1 MMSFRKSVLQKSTL
15 SSFTFKTS
23 TSNLFLFVL
32 ILRPTIIPGA
42 PPTPATH
49 RSHKN
54 SLRKVPR
61 HGTQQS
67 CLAGLSH
74 FGIQGKASVVLL
86 MVQKSGVYQLRLVV
100 YPIIY
105 MVFTD
110 TSWLFGIS
118 SKQMVP
124 DYLCCCVVVVV
135 AVFCCGCW
143 LLVLH
148 CESLS
153 LYVKQVCF
161 FLLMSL
167 YVTCFMF

>member
-1 MMSFRKSVLQKSTL
+1 
-15 SSFTFKTS
+15 
-23 TSNLFLFVL
+23 
-32 ILRPTIIPGA
+32 
-42 PPTPATH
+42 
-49 RSHKN
+49 
-54 SLRKVPR
+54 
-61 HGTQQS
+61 
-67 CLAGLSH
+67 
-74 FGIQGKASVVLL
+74 

-110 TSWLFGIS
+110 TRWLFGIS

-143 LLVLH
+143 LLVLS
-148 CESLS
+148 CELLS